1 MGRSWIGMWI
11 EDIRALVSALGS
23 QPVGLIGCGR
33 FGKTALFTA
42 AIDERTVLTFFA
54 SGFLS
59 CRRK

>member
-1 MGRSWIGMWI
+1 MWI

-42 AIDERTVLTFFA
+42 AIDERIAAVLAFFA